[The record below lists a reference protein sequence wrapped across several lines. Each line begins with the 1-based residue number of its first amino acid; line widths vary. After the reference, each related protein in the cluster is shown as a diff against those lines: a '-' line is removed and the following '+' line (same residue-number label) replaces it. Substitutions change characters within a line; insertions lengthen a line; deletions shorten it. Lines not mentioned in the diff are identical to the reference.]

1 MKKAPWFIVAY
12 SLLVCAGCGAQGQVT
27 DLKGDT
33 IHLRAQLQ
41 VLQDRVATRADVDSL
56 LRYIGHLEQMIKDQ
70 NDVIWSMRAELNQQ
84 LSTLDDRQQVLDA
97 KLLDSRRQVSGVSQT
112 VEGAK
117 TPLIS
122 TKPDSAKKT
131 DPRAVYNTSL
141 SDYQQGDYELALRG
155 FTQYLAYLPAS
166 ELSDD
171 AQYWI
176 GDCYYNQKKY
186 PQAQQALEELL
197 NRFSDSNKIPATL
210 LRLAF
215 VRLALNDGKTA
226 KAYLERV
233 VKEFP
238 NAEEATLAKM
248 RLDTLP
254 GK

>member
-1 MKKAPWFIVAY
+1 MKKAPWIIVAY

-56 LRYIGHLEQMIKDQ
+56 LRYISHLEQRIKDQ
-70 NDVIWSMRAELNQQ
+70 NDLIWSMRAEVNQQ
-84 LSTLDDRQQVLDA
+84 LTTLDDRQQVLDA
-97 KLLDSRRQVSGVSQT
+97 KLTDSRRQGSNLSQS

-117 TPLIS
+117 TPSAS
-122 TKPDSAKKT
+122 TRPDSDRKA
-131 DPRAVYNTSL
+131 DRSALYNTSL
-141 SDYQQGDYELALRG
+141 SDFQQGNYELALRG
-155 FTQYLAYLPAS
+155 FTQYLAYLPDS

-171 AQYWI
+171 AQYWV
-176 GDCYYNQKKY
+176 GECYYNQKKY

-197 NRFSDSNKIPATL
+197 NRFSDSNKTPATL

-215 VRLALNDGKTA
+215 IRLALNDGKTA
-226 KAYLERV
+226 KSYLERV
-233 VKEFP
+233 VKEFS
-238 NAEEATLAKM
+238 NAEEATLAKIQ
-248 RLDTLP
+248 LNTLP